1 MTPEVGVAAA
11 QYLRVSSDLQAYSL
25 VTQEAEIGAYAELKG
40 LQIVKSYVDDGKSG
54 LTLEKRPAL
63 RELMTDIASGKPGFE
78 VLLVQDVSRWG
89 RFQDT
94 DEAGH
99 YEFLCR
105 MAGVTIHYCSE
116 NFSNAD
122 SPNAGLIKAVK
133 RLMAAEFSRDLSR
146 KVRRAQFYWAARG
159 YAVAGSPGYGFQRVV
174 LDEDGTPLHYLG
186 PGDRKFIASQ
196 RTSIVW
202 GSPLEVETVRR
213 IFSLYVNDGLSI
225 KDIAKR
231 LNMDPAWSGRAD
243 NWTAASVGRILS
255 NPKYCGQYQFGK
267 RTRILGGPIVNLPSE
282 EWLTL
287 EVSGGGMVS
296 QAQFLAAKAKR
307 YHRILDIKYVEI
319 LEILG
324 QVINVE
330 GRLDDTAVERAP
342 FKATRRT
349 ILRKFGSHTRI
360 EAMFGVYPRVLSD
373 MGASARII
381 ADIERTK
388 TGVWGPF
395 RLFTGQT
402 PTGCWR

>member
-1 MTPEVGVAAA
+1 
-11 QYLRVSSDLQAYSL
+11 
-25 VTQEAEIGAYAELKG
+25 
-40 LQIVKSYVDDGKSG
+40 
-54 LTLEKRPAL
+54 
-63 RELMTDIASGKPGFE
+63 
-78 VLLVQDVSRWG
+78 
-89 RFQDT
+89 
-94 DEAGH
+94 
-99 YEFLCR
+99 
-105 MAGVTIHYCSE
+105 
-116 NFSNAD
+116 
-122 SPNAGLIKAVK
+122 
-133 RLMAAEFSRDLSR
+133 
-146 KVRRAQFYWAARG
+146 
-159 YAVAGSPGYGFQRVV
+159 
-174 LDEDGTPLHYLG
+174 
-186 PGDRKFIASQ
+186 
-196 RTSIVW
+196 
-202 GSPLEVETVRR
+202 
-213 IFSLYVNDGLSI
+213 
-225 KDIAKR
+225 
-231 LNMDPAWSGRAD
+231 
-243 NWTAASVGRILS
+243 
-255 NPKYCGQYQFGK
+255 
-267 RTRILGGPIVNLPSE
+267 
-282 EWLTL
+282 
-287 EVSGGGMVS
+287 MVS